1 MRAMNTALDHGA
13 LPTGVS
19 AAPAPMSSMGRF
31 LSWLGASACTGIVFF
46 IAYTTLVGKQPA
58 WVQLEVVLT
67 LALVAVFAFNPGL
80 KKGARQATSA
90 EYILTFLLMG
100 GALLTGAYMMQ
111 NYQAIAAFR
120 EGVPNTWDIA
130 VYIVGTLIV
139 LEASRRAE
147 GWILLAVVMA
157 AVFYMFAGPYLPG
170 MFNHRGMDVKQAFE
184 LSFSQ
189 QGIFGVALDAVVN
202 IVYIYV
208 IFGAALRLTG
218 VGDFF
223 DWISEALTKKYRSGS
238 AQCAIV
244 ASALFGSING
254 SAPANVVA
262 NGAITINMMSRAGF
276 TRAYAGAVEASS
288 SVVGQIM
295 PPVMGVGAFIMSEIT
310 GIPYLKIMLAAIVPS
325 LVFIF
330 SLSVVTAM
338 EAEKIGI
345 KGEDQK
351 KREPWTAQRIA
362 QFAIMSA
369 GFGVLLVMLFT
380 GYSVDLCG
388 LGATATV
395 ISLSLVFPW
404 TRPSLAKLK
413 QIVVDG
419 GKEGLSVTVSC
430 AAIGIIIGAV
440 AGTGLGVKISQGIV
454 AMGGQYL
461 VLALVMAAVCSI
473 LLGMGLPTAAS
484 YLMVISIA
492 GPAIIKLNVSVL
504 GTHLFVFYFAVMSA
518 ITPPVALAVFA
529 AAAIAQVSVISIA
542 LISMRLCLVAFILP
556 FMWIYHPEIMLQN
569 LNPEIWLSILGGV
582 AALLAGTLA
591 LAATQVGYFKGR
603 LCIWERVLLAAA
615 AAIIFWPGVVS
626 TATGCAVTMLVLG
639 RKLFRNKKPHPE
651 GVNFLT

>member
-1 MRAMNTALDHGA
+1 MT
-13 LPTGVS
+13 
-19 AAPAPMSSMGRF
+19 RF
-31 LSWLGASACTGIVFF
+31 LSWLGAAACAGIVVF
-46 IAYTTLVGKQPA
+46 IAYTTLIGKQPA
-58 WVQLEVVLT
+58 WVQLEGVLT

-80 KKGARQATSA
+80 QKGAVRASSA
-90 EYILTFLLMG
+90 ESVLALLLIA
-100 GALLTGAYMMQ
+100 GAVLTGAYMMQ

-120 EGVPNTWDIA
+120 EGVPNTWDMA

-147 GWILLAVVMA
+147 GWVLLAVVMA
-157 AVFYMFAGPYLPG
+157 AVVYMFAGPYLPG

-223 DWISEALTKKYRSGS
+223 DWISEALTQKYRSGS
-238 AQCAIV
+238 AQCAII

-276 TRAYAGAVEASS
+276 SRAYAGAVEASS

-310 GIPYLKIMLAAIVPS
+310 GIPYFNIMLAAIVPS
-325 LVFIF
+325 MVFIF
-330 SLSVVTAM
+330 SLSAVTAM
-338 EAEKIGI
+338 EAEKLGI
-345 KGEDQK
+345 KGEVQK
-351 KREPWTAQRIA
+351 AREPWTALRIA
-362 QFAIMSA
+362 QFTVMAA
-369 GFGVLLVMLFT
+369 GFGVLLVMLFN

-388 LGATATV
+388 LAATATV
-395 ISLSLVFPW
+395 IGLSLVFPW
-404 TRPSLAKLK
+404 TRPNLSKLK

-419 GKEGLSVTVSC
+419 GREGLSVTVSC

-454 AMGGQYL
+454 AMGSEYL

-484 YLMVISIA
+484 YLMVIAIA

-504 GTHLFVFYFAVMSA
+504 ATHLFVFYFAVMSA

-529 AAAIAQVSVISIA
+529 AAAIAQVPVLSIA

-556 FMWIYHPEIMLQN
+556 FMWIYHPELMFQD
-569 LNPEIWLSILGGV
+569 LSFTMWPAALGGA
-582 AALLAGTLA
+582 AALLVGTLA
-591 LAATQVGYFKGR
+591 LAAMQVGHFKGR
-603 LCIWERVLLAAA
+603 LSIWERVLLGCA
-615 AAIIFWPGVVS
+615 AAIIFWPGVMS
-626 TATGCAVTMLVLG
+626 TAAGCAATALILG
-639 RKLFRNKKPHPE
+639 RKLFTGRYQA
-651 GVNFLT
+651 VQR

>member
-1 MRAMNTALDHGA
+1 MSGA
-13 LPTGVS
+13 AYPGPS
-19 AAPAPMSSMGRF
+19 PAGACAGAAHTAPMTRF
-31 LSWLGASACTGIVFF
+31 LSWLGAAACAGIVVF
-46 IAYTTLVGKQPA
+46 IAYTTLIGKQPA
-58 WVQLEVVLT
+58 WVQLEGVLT

-80 KKGARQATSA
+80 QKGAVRASSA
-90 EYILTFLLMG
+90 ESVLALLLIA
-100 GALLTGAYMMQ
+100 GAVLTGAYMMQ

-120 EGVPNTWDIA
+120 EGVPNTWDMA

-147 GWILLAVVMA
+147 GWVLLAVVMA
-157 AVFYMFAGPYLPG
+157 AVVYMFAGPYLPG

-223 DWISEALTKKYRSGS
+223 DWISEALTQKYRSGS
-238 AQCAIV
+238 AQCAII

-276 TRAYAGAVEASS
+276 SRAYAGAVEASS

-310 GIPYLKIMLAAIVPS
+310 GIPYFNIMLAAIVPS
-325 LVFIF
+325 MVFIF
-330 SLSVVTAM
+330 SLSAVTAM
-338 EAEKIGI
+338 EAEKLGI
-345 KGEDQK
+345 KGEVQK
-351 KREPWTAQRIA
+351 AREPWTALRIA
-362 QFAIMSA
+362 QFTVMAA
-369 GFGVLLVMLFT
+369 GFGVLLVMLFN

-388 LGATATV
+388 LAATATV
-395 ISLSLVFPW
+395 IGLSLVFPW
-404 TRPSLAKLK
+404 TRPNLSKLK

-419 GKEGLSVTVSC
+419 GREGLSVTVSC

-454 AMGGQYL
+454 AMGSEYL

-484 YLMVISIA
+484 YLMVIAIA

-504 GTHLFVFYFAVMSA
+504 ATHLFVFYFAVMSA

-529 AAAIAQVSVISIA
+529 AAAIAQVPVLSIA

-556 FMWIYHPEIMLQN
+556 FMWIYHPELMFQD
-569 LNPEIWLSILGGV
+569 LSFTMWPAALGGA
-582 AALLAGTLA
+582 AALLVGTLA
-591 LAATQVGYFKGR
+591 LAAMQVGHFKGR
-603 LCIWERVLLAAA
+603 LSIWERVLLGCA
-615 AAIIFWPGVVS
+615 AAIIFWPGVMS
-626 TATGCAVTMLVLG
+626 TAAGCAATALILG
-639 RKLFRNKKPHPE
+639 RKLFTGRYQA
-651 GVNFLT
+651 VQR

>member
-1 MRAMNTALDHGA
+1 MA
-13 LPTGVS
+13 
-19 AAPAPMSSMGRF
+19 RF
-31 LSWLGASACTGIVFF
+31 LSWFGAAACAGIVFF

-58 WVQLEVVLT
+58 WVQLEGVLT
-67 LALVAVFAFNPGL
+67 LALVAVFALNPGL
-80 KKGARQATSA
+80 KKGARQASSVESVLA
-90 EYILTFLLMG
+90 LLLMA
-100 GALLTGAYMMQ
+100 GAVLTGVYMMH
-111 NYQAIAAFR
+111 NYQDIAAFR
-120 EGVPNTWDIA
+120 EGVPNTWDMA
-130 VYIVGTLIV
+130 VYIAGTLIV

-147 GWILLAVVMA
+147 GWVLLAVVMA
-157 AVFYMFAGPYLPG
+157 AVVYMFAGPYLPG
-170 MFNHRGMDVKQAFE
+170 MFSHRGMDVKQAFE

-238 AQCAIV
+238 AQCAII

-276 TRAYAGAVEASS
+276 SRAYAGAVEASS

-310 GIPYLKIMLAAIVPS
+310 GIPYFNIMLAAIVPS
-325 LVFIF
+325 MVFIF

-338 EAEKIGI
+338 EAEKLGI
-345 KGEDQK
+345 KGDALK
-351 KREPWTAQRIA
+351 IREPWTALRIV
-362 QFAIMSA
+362 QFTVMAA
-369 GFGVLLVMLFT
+369 GFGVLLVMLFN
-380 GYSVDLCG
+380 GFSVDLCG
-388 LGATATV
+388 LAATATV
-395 ISLSLVFPW
+395 VGLSAAFPW
-404 TRPSLAKLK
+404 TRPSLSKLK

-440 AGTGLGVKISQGIV
+440 AGTGLGVKISQAIV
-454 AMGGQYL
+454 AMGSDYL

-484 YLMVISIA
+484 YLMVIAIA
-492 GPAIIKLNVSVL
+492 GPAIIKLNVSAL
-504 GTHLFVFYFAVMSA
+504 ATHLFVFYFAVMSA

-529 AAAIAQVSVISIA
+529 AAAIAQVPVISIA

-556 FMWIYHPEIMLQN
+556 FMWIYHPELMLQDMS
-569 LNPEIWLSILGGV
+569 LSTWPACMGAF
-582 AALLAGTLA
+582 AALLLATVA
-591 LAATQVGYFKGR
+591 LAAMQVGYYKGR
-603 LCIWERVLLAAA
+603 LSHFERVILGAAA
-615 AAIIFWPGVVS
+615 AFIFWPGAVS
-626 TATGCAVTMLVLG
+626 TAVGCAATMLILG
-639 RKLFRNKKPHPE
+639 AKLLKGKYRQ
-651 GVNFLT
+651 TDS

>member
-1 MRAMNTALDHGA
+1 MSTDVDHGTPPA
-13 LPTGVS
+13 GAA
-19 AAPAPMSSMGRF
+19 AAPSPMTPMGRF
-31 LSWLGASACTGIVFF
+31 LSTLGASACAGIVFF

-58 WVQLEVVLT
+58 WVQLEGVLT
-67 LALVAVFAFNPGL
+67 LALIAVFAFNPGF
-80 KKGARQATSA
+80 KKGARQANSA
-90 EYILTFLLMG
+90 EAALTFLLMA
-100 GALLTGAYMMQ
+100 GALLTGAYMIQ
-111 NYQAIAAFR
+111 NYQVIAAFR
-120 EGVPNTWDIA
+120 EGVPNSWDMA

-147 GWILLAVVMA
+147 GWILLAVVLA
-157 AVFYMFAGPYLPG
+157 AVVYMFAGPYLPG

-223 DWISEALTKKYRSGS
+223 DWISEALTRKYRSGS
-238 AQCAIV
+238 AQCAII

-310 GIPYLKIMLAAIVPS
+310 GIPYVNIMLAAIVPS

-338 EAEKIGI
+338 EAEKLGI
-345 KGEDQK
+345 KGEEQK
-351 KREPWTAQRIA
+351 AREPWTALRIA
-362 QFAIMSA
+362 QFAIMTV

-388 LGATATV
+388 LGATVTV
-395 ISLSLVFPW
+395 IGLSLVFPW
-404 TRPSLAKLK
+404 TRPSLAKLN
-413 QIVVDG
+413 QIVMDG

-454 AMGGQYL
+454 AMGSEYL

-484 YLMVISIA
+484 YLMVIAIA

-504 GTHLFVFYFAVMSA
+504 ATHLFVFYFAVMSA

-529 AAAIAQVSVISIA
+529 AAAIAQVPVISIA

-556 FMWIYHPEIMLQN
+556 FMWIYHPELMLQN
-569 LNPEIWLSILGGV
+569 LSLSTWPTFLGAF
-582 AALLAGTLA
+582 AALVVATVA
-591 LAATQVGYFKGR
+591 LAAMQVGHCKGR
-603 LCIWERVLLAAA
+603 LSLFERVMLGAAA
-615 AAIIFWPGVVS
+615 ALIFWPGVVS
-626 TATGCAVTMLVLG
+626 TAVGCAFTIVVLG
-639 RKLFRNKKPHPE
+639 RKLLRNK
-651 GVNFLT
+651 NRDTSAA

>member
-1 MRAMNTALDHGA
+1 MSSVVDHCV
-13 LPTGVS
+13 PS
-19 AAPAPMSSMGRF
+19 APPAPMARF
-31 LSWLGASACTGIVFF
+31 LSWLGAAACAGIVFF
-46 IAYTTLVGKQPA
+46 IGYTTLVGKQPA
-58 WVQLEVVLT
+58 WVQLEGVLT
-67 LALVAVFAFNPGL
+67 LALVAVFALNPGL
-80 KKGARQATSA
+80 KKGARQASSV
-90 EYILTFLLMG
+90 ESVL
-100 GALLTGAYMMQ
+100 ALLLIAGAVLTGVYMMR
-111 NYQAIAAFR
+111 NYQDIAAFR
-120 EGVPNTWDIA
+120 EGVPNTWDMA
-130 VYIVGTLIV
+130 VYVVGTLIV

-147 GWILLAVVMA
+147 GWVLLAVVMA
-157 AVFYMFAGPYLPG
+157 AVVYMFAGPYLPG
-170 MFNHRGMDVKQAFE
+170 MFNHRGMDAKQAFE

-238 AQCAIV
+238 AQCAII

-310 GIPYLKIMLAAIVPS
+310 GIPYVNIMLAAIVPS

-338 EAEKIGI
+338 EAEKLGI
-345 KGEDQK
+345 KGDDHK
-351 KREPWTAQRIA
+351 IHEPWTALRIA
-362 QFAIMSA
+362 QFTVMTA
-369 GFGVLLVMLFT
+369 GFGVLLFMLFN

-388 LGATATV
+388 LAATATV
-395 ISLSLVFPW
+395 VGLSVALPW
-404 TRPSLAKLK
+404 TRPSLSKLR
-413 QIVVDG
+413 QILVDG

-440 AGTGLGVKISQGIV
+440 AGTGLGVKISQTIV
-454 AMGGQYL
+454 AMGSEYL
-461 VLALVMAAVCSI
+461 VLALAMAAVCSI

-484 YLMVISIA
+484 YLMVIAIA

-504 GTHLFVFYFAVMSA
+504 ATHLFVFYFAVMSA

-529 AAAIAQVSVISIA
+529 AAAIAQVPVISIA

-556 FMWIYHPEIMLQN
+556 FMWVYHPELMLQDMS
-569 LNPEIWLSILGGV
+569 LSTWPALLGGV
-582 AALLAGTLA
+582 AALLVATMG
-591 LAATQVGYFKGR
+591 LAAAQVGHFKGR
-603 LCIWERVLLAAA
+603 LAPFERVALGLAAA
-615 AAIIFWPGVVS
+615 LIFWPGAAT
-626 TATGCAVTMLVLG
+626 TAVGCVATALILG
-639 RKLFRNKKPHPE
+639 RKLLKGEDRA
-651 GVNFLT
+651 VQR